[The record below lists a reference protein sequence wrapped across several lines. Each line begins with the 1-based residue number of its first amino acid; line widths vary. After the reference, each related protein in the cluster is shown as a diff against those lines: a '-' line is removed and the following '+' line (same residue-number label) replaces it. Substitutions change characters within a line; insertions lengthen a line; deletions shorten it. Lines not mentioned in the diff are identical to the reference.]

1 MWLPRTQGAALCEA
15 GPQPSVLFF
24 VARALEKEEC
34 RTVAMQDAALS
45 LARLHWRLPGD
56 VDTALA
62 GHMYCVLSMFRSS
75 LTQTPTLMMPG
86 SVSPSPLPGPHA
98 AADANASLR
107 MHEVW

>member
-62 GHMYCVLSMFRSS
+62 GHTALRLEHVQVFF
-75 LTQTPTLMMPG
+75 
-86 SVSPSPLPGPHA
+86 
-98 AADANASLR
+98 DANPHLNDARVCEPFSVAR
-107 MHEVW
+107 TSRGCGRECITAHA

>member
-24 VARALEKEEC
+24 FVATTLDKEEC

-75 LTQTPTLMMPG
+75 LTQTPP
-86 SVSPSPLPGPHA
+86 
-98 AADANASLR
+98 R
-107 MHEVW
+107 